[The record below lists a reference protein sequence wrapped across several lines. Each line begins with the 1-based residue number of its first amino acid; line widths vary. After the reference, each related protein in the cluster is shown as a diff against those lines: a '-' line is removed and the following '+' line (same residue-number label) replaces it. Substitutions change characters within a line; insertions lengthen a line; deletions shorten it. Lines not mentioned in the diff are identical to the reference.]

1 MDQPPSL
8 PACGCGILNGMQ
20 REAIEGAIT
29 ELGMGEIEVVRALF
43 LDIFTGEPWNDVWPE
58 DRLRDYLSELLGA
71 PRGKRWWAW
80 R

>member
-1 MDQPPSL
+1 M
-8 PACGCGILNGMQ
+8 
-20 REAIEGAIT
+20 
-29 ELGMGEIEVVRALF
+29 GMGEIEVVRALF